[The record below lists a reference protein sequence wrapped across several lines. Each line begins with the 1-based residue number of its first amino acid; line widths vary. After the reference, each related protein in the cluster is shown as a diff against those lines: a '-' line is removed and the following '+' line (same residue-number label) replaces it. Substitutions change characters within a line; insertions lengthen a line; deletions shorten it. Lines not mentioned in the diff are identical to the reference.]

1 MSACLL
7 LVTYLLFYLL
17 PSLGGAGEGEE
28 FRSSGVAG
36 VQTIALVV
44 GKDICLHFCTPE
56 LQ

>member
-1 MSACLL
+1 LL
-7 LVTYLLFYLL
+7 LITYLLFYLL

-44 GKDICLHFCTPE
+44 GKDICLYFCTPE